1 MNVCRSYESSLHS
14 NDHPGEN
21 SKGGSWP
28 AIWAIAPNIHC
39 RPTDTNNRGVR
50 RVVFPCHYVNKWL
63 WYGFAWR
70 IRLWVGV
77 VHDHMI
83 TCMWMNGDWS
93 RWLLQCGLFINCL
106 LTQLHAMKIATSNL
120 QIVCRL
126 QIKNMYLCWPHTFA
140 SAKTQINVH
149 GLFNN
154 KSMNDTNGF
163 SSITFKCY
171 LMTINRYLSNSILL

>member
-1 MNVCRSYESSLHS
+1 MLMNVCKSYESSLHW

-28 AIWAIAPNIHC
+28 AIWATAPNLHC

-77 VHDHMI
+77 VHDHKI

-154 KSMNDTNGF
+154 KSMNDINGF
-163 SSITFKCY
+163 SSNHIQ
-171 LMTINRYLSNSILL
+171 MLS

>member
-1 MNVCRSYESSLHS
+1 MLINVCSSYESSLHC

-28 AIWAIAPNIHC
+28 EIWATAPNLHC

-50 RVVFPCHYVNKWL
+50 RVVFPCYHVHKWF

-70 IRLWVGV
+70 VWLRVGV

-93 RWLLQCGLFINCL
+93 RWLLQCGLLINL
-106 LTQLHAMKIATSNL
+106 PFDPATCNLKKKATCNL

-126 QIKNMYLCWPHTFA
+126 QIKMSMLTSYVCIGD
-140 SAKTQINVH
+140 TQINVH
-149 GLFNN
+149 GMFNN
-154 KSMNDTNGF
+154 IYIWMILVVLVQ
-163 SSITFKCY
+163 ITFECY
-171 LMTINRYLSNSILL
+171 LTVI